1 MPIVISLFDYSG
13 EMVEPW
19 LEAGYDCYIV
29 DIQHPNNWEN
39 DHITEVSNTLSHQ
52 GNLFKVKY
60 DLTRPWLPPFDIK
73 DVHML
78 FSFSPCDHLAYS
90 GNRWHRGKGLR
101 SLAEGITLFATSVE
115 MAEWIGCPYM
125 IENPESKIETHWRK
139 YDYDFHPAHYNG
151 KEPNDN
157 YRKHT
162 CIWAGNGFVMPR
174 RDMNVDMFEEV
185 PDDRIHKATP
195 GEDRANFRSA
205 TPKGFAT
212 AVFEANCK
220 NQKAA

>member
-19 LEAGYDCYIV
+19 LNAGYDCYIV

-39 DHITEVSNTLSHQ
+39 DHITQE
-52 GNLFKVKY
+52 GNLFRVKY

-101 SLAEGITLFATSVE
+101 SLAEGVTLFATSVE

-162 CIWAGNGFVMPR
+162 CIWAGNGFIMPR
-174 RDMNVDMFEEV
+174 RDMNIDMFEDI